1 MFTTFVG
8 MAPGAAESSA
18 PASPEAPQPPKP
30 RPKRSQVARACD
42 WCRVHRIKCDNHLP
56 CANCQKRR
64 GQCSQGAIEVR
75 TLPHAYRKIERLENR
90 VRELE
95 QELEVERRGSK
106 GINIGLNTPLTTP
119 PSLASCG
126 GSGPE
131 STGGTFGPPSDHGNP
146 ERKRLEG
153 IHIRATRSQ
162 QETWYGPSS
171 LFYFIRRV
179 NTYLNTSLRQT
190 RSINHMLPDSANK
203 LYDGPGQNS
212 AKDLNHRSFPT
223 PGGFSVSQGDYLTP
237 TQEEYF
243 IGLFWQSFHTSIP
256 VLDEVAFK
264 EHYQS
269 LWTTSGR
276 ERKPSALV
284 DIVIALCVQ
293 YGVALQPGS
302 GQGTGSAEILK
313 LDSHDATIAGRW
325 HFQRCQSLLT
335 SELENP
341 TIFTLQCHI
350 LSTVYLCS
358 GAFPNMSDS
367 TCTLAVRTAFML
379 GLHVDPPPEMPQR
392 EREMRKRLWW
402 TLFVLDSK
410 ISMKLGRPFLI
421 DQADTTCGVPGDDR
435 EVATASGTCLAPLGE
450 DVTWLTFN
458 VHNAKLFQAARAAY
472 TAFYK
477 KQLETPYNSG
487 DRLSE
492 EEEGRIIES
501 HADYLAPYIER
512 MEDWV
517 KNVPSAIKTKRQD
530 GGIPFSTDSTP
541 LDIEQ
546 FASLWLQR
554 QRLLLELMYHNLC
567 INLFRP
573 FIRFSTPTIPT
584 PEADR
589 LAAECAGHAIQL
601 TRIMHQVL
609 SSTSILT
616 GWHESFQWQWNA
628 VMSLIGFVIAYPQD
642 ASTPAAKSAIDLTAD
657 VFEIFGKSLAS
668 AASATAIS
676 RDLRA
681 QAEMLTKATPN
692 EQQQQQQQQELMQK
706 MEESP
711 LTATSW
717 GTSGDETLVS
727 ANSTAMPTP
736 NNNTWGF
743 DEGMGAPLHGLL
755 TESMDMAFP
764 MDAQDFQMFPWLNMS
779 GDPAIQWSYYQQQ
792 V

>member
-56 CANCQKRR
+56 CSNCQKRR

-90 VRELE
+90 IRELE
-95 QELEVERRGSK
+95 LELEGERRGTK
-106 GINIGLNTPLTTP
+106 GASSIGLNTPLQTP

-131 STGGTFGPPSDHGNP
+131 TGGTFGPPSDHGNP

-153 IHIRATRSQ
+153 IHVRATRSQ

-179 NTYLNTSLRQT
+179 NTFLNTSLRQT
-190 RSINHMLPDSANK
+190 RTINHMLPESTNK
-203 LYDGPGQNS
+203 LYDGPNQNPG
-212 AKDLNHRSFPT
+212 KGENNRSFPT
-223 PGGFSVSQGDYLTP
+223 PGGFSVTQGDYLTP

-243 IGLFWQSFHTSIP
+243 ISLFWQSYHTSVP
-256 VLDEVAFK
+256 VLDEAAFK

-302 GQGTGSAEILK
+302 GQGGGNSEFHK

-335 SELENP
+335 SDLENP

-379 GLHVDPPPEMPQR
+379 GLHVDPPSDMPQR
-392 EREMRKRLWW
+392 DREIRKRLWW

-421 DQADTTCGVPGDDR
+421 DQSDTTCGYPGDDR
-435 EVATASGTCLAPLGE
+435 EIATASGTILAPLGE
-450 DVTWLTFN
+450 DVTWLTFSIHN
-458 VHNAKLFQAARAAY
+458 VKLFQAARTAY

-477 KQLETPYNSG
+477 KQLETSG
-487 DRLSE
+487 SSSDHMSE
-492 EEEGRIIES
+492 EDEGRIIES
-501 HADYLAPYIER
+501 HADYLAPYVER

-517 KNVPSAIKTKRQD
+517 RNVPSAIKTKRQND
-530 GGIPFSTDSTP
+530 GIPFSTDCTP

-573 FIRFSTPTIPT
+573 FIRFSTPSMPT
-584 PEADR
+584 PGADN
-589 LAAECAGHAIQL
+589 LAAECAGHAVQL

-609 SSTSILT
+609 STTSILT
-616 GWHESFQWQWNA
+616 GWHEAFQWQWNA
-628 VMSLIGFVIAYPQD
+628 VMSLIGFIIAYPHHP
-642 ASTPAAKSAIDLTAD
+642 STPAAKSAIDLTSA

-676 RDLRA
+676 RDLSA
-681 QAEMLTKATPN
+681 QAEMLTRTIPP
-692 EQQQQQQQQELMQK
+692 EQELMQK
-706 MEESP
+706 VEESP
-711 LTATSW
+711 MTATSW
-717 GTSGDETLVS
+717 GASDETLVS
-727 ANSTAMPTP
+727 SNPTAVQTP
-736 NNNTWGF
+736 NNSTWY
-743 DEGMGAPLHGLL
+743 DDQMAAAPIHNLL
-755 TESMDMAFP
+755 ADGMDMTFP

-779 GDPAIQWSYYQQQ
+779 GDPAIQWTYYQQQ